1 MTDKAF
7 SSSDIPAKPG
17 VYIYRDRFGKVIYI
31 GKAVNLRKR
40 MAHYFQAS
48 KKTMAD
54 PKLRS
59 LVNSINSWEY
69 RVVKNES
76 EALLLESR
84 LIKEY
89 APYYNI
95 LMRDDKRYFLIKI
108 NVNEKYPKLHLARLR
123 KNDGAKYYGPF
134 PRGGVLKQTIEFLS
148 SYFKLRMCNSNI
160 PGLEDRKYCMEAR
173 IKKCSEPCAGKISE
187 AAYKEKVTKLI
198 KLFDGNIKDIV
209 AELSADMTNLSAK
222 MQFEKAAIRRDM
234 IDNITNIFGKRGRN
248 FRFATLNNSSG
259 EDYVNDLQNKLGLK
273 KKPNLIEAF
282 DISNL
287 SDEIAVASLVC
298 FENGYS
304 ANKKYRRFKIKT
316 VDGINDF
323 AMMQEVIGRHYRRL
337 QDENGIFPNLLMVDG
352 GKGQLSSA
360 IKALID
366 LKIPS
371 FPVIGLAKKNEEI
384 FLPGRSEPII
394 LDKNSLALKLLQSI
408 RDEAHRFAISY
419 NRELRLKKINE
430 SILDDIPG
438 IGFERKKA
446 ILHAFSSIGELRN
459 STPEQLVKKVN
470 NIGLTLAESILFYLN
485 KN

>member
-1 MTDKAF
+1 
-7 SSSDIPAKPG
+7 
-17 VYIYRDRFGKVIYI
+17 
-31 GKAVNLRKR
+31 
-40 MAHYFQAS
+40 
-48 KKTMAD
+48 
-54 PKLRS
+54 
-59 LVNSINSWEY
+59 
-69 RVVKNES
+69 
-76 EALLLESR
+76 
-84 LIKEY
+84 
-89 APYYNI
+89 
-95 LMRDDKRYFLIKI
+95 
-108 NVNEKYPKLHLARLR
+108 
-123 KNDGAKYYGPF
+123 
-134 PRGGVLKQTIEFLS
+134 
-148 SYFKLRMCNSNI
+148 
-160 PGLEDRKYCMEAR
+160 
-173 IKKCSEPCAGKISE
+173 
-187 AAYKEKVTKLI
+187 
-198 KLFDGNIKDIV
+198 
-209 AELSADMTNLSAK
+209 
-222 MQFEKAAIRRDM
+222 
-234 IDNITNIFGKRGRN
+234 
-248 FRFATLNNSSG
+248 
-259 EDYVNDLQNKLGLK
+259 
-273 KKPNLIEAF
+273 
-282 DISNL
+282 
-287 SDEIAVASLVC
+287 
-298 FENGYS
+298 
-304 ANKKYRRFKIKT
+304 
-316 VDGINDF
+316 
-323 AMMQEVIGRHYRRL
+323 MQEVIGRHYRRL

>member
-1 MTDKAF
+1 MNDKVF
-7 SSSDIPAKPG
+7 SPSDIPAKPG

-40 MAHYFQAS
+40 MSHYFQAS

-59 LVNSINSWEY
+59 LINSIDTWEY
-69 RVVKNES
+69 RVVKTES

-108 NVNEKYPKLHLARLR
+108 NINEKFPKLHLARLR

-134 PRGGVLKQTIEFLS
+134 PRGGVLRQTIEFLS

-160 PGLEDRKYCMEAR
+160 PTLEDRKYCMEAR
-173 IKKCSEPCAGKISE
+173 IKKCSEPCADKISE
-187 AAYKEKVTKLI
+187 EDYKEIVNKLI
-198 KLFDGNIKDIV
+198 KLFDGNIKEIV
-209 AELSADMTNLSAK
+209 NELNVEMTKLASK

-234 IDNITNIFGKRGRN
+234 IENITNIFGSKGRN
-248 FRFATLNNSSG
+248 FRFASLNKYTG
-259 EDYVNDLQNKLGLK
+259 EDSINDLQKNLGLK
-273 KKPNLIEAF
+273 NKPNIIEAF

-287 SDEIAVASLVC
+287 SDEIAVASMVC

-304 ANKKYRRFKIKT
+304 SKKKYRRFKIKT

-323 AMMQEVIGRHYRRL
+323 AMMQEVISRRYKRL
-337 QDENGIFPNLLMVDG
+337 NDENGIFPNLLMVDG

-360 IKALID
+360 LKALID

-384 FLPGRSEPII
+384 FLPGRSEPIV
-394 LDKNSLALKLLQSI
+394 LDKNSLALKLLQSV

-430 SILDDIPG
+430 SILDDIHG
-438 IGFERKKA
+438 IGLERKKA
-446 ILHAFSSIGELRN
+446 ILNAFSSIGELKN
-459 STPEQLVKKVN
+459 STSEEIVKKVN
-470 NIGLTLAESILFYLN
+470 NIGFSLAENILSYLN
-485 KN
+485 KE